1 MNNYKDD
8 NDAEEEEPD
17 EDSDDNDDDMDI
29 DYEGFAFLQEDI
41 TYSLQDKPGILAIW
55 ILLDSQLMVDVF
67 SINKPLTNI
76 RDSKCTITLYC
87 NARKAIITQKGDLKG
102 YGMLWYYPE
111 DIANI
116 LSLSNVKKKYKV
128 AYDISMKTGFIVHK
142 ADGSNHVIM
151 PSKKG
156 LYFSDVKNDIA
167 HFMINTVDST
177 KIIHT

>member
-1 MNNYKDD
+1 MLKEDTEYSSSEEEATSTYNKEEELEQNGNDIGEHEELNDNQDD
-8 NDAEEEEPD
+8 DDAEEGEPD
-17 EDSDDNDDDMDI
+17 EDSDDNDDDLDI

-102 YGMLWYYPE
+102 YVMLWYYPE
-111 DIANI
+111 GIANI
-116 LSLSNVKKKYKV
+116 LSLSNVKKSTRSHM
-128 AYDISMKTGFIVHK
+128 IS
-142 ADGSNHVIM
+142 
-151 PSKKG
+151 
-156 LYFSDVKNDIA
+156 L
-167 HFMINTVDST
+167 
-177 KIIHT
+177 